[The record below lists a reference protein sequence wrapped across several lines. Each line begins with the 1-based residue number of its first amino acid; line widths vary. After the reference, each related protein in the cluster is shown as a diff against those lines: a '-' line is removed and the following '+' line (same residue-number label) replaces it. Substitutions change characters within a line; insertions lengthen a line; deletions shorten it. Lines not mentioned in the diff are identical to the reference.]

1 MNKEA
6 LIIGINS
13 YQYLE
18 TLDKC
23 ENDANDLNSFLTS
36 CDFNTEILLNPT
48 QRELIKSLADYKKK
62 LTEDTISVI
71 YFSGHGLQIEGD
83 NFLVPVDANISIS
96 EEIPYFCI
104 NASDLLIDIGLSSKI
119 MHLIVLDACRNNP
132 FKSGI
137 KSISGG
143 LARMVA
149 PMGTLIAFS
158 TSPNMTSSEKS
169 ADRNGVYTKH
179 LLKNLKIPNNSVE
192 RVFKNTRTDV
202 IEETN
207 GKQVPWEESSLHGED
222 FYFIKEATALI
233 MYLKKELIFAY
244 QELTEK
250 TIDFSLLKGD
260 NMETVK
266 VPFSEATELFR
277 NQFEEH
283 KNTIH
288 PRNAFTVLFNLQ
300 KIIHATYRFSMISK
314 TIDFRELDKQVISQ
328 SPNISKDEINRM
340 QKILLTMEHY
350 SSIFA
355 HNDKFGKLKSI
366 KRIIENHV
374 WTGFKLDKDIL
385 TKQNVIM
392 EDFEFIKTQDVA
404 LKEITETELFIGIM
418 NEFFKHE

>member
-1 MNKEA
+1 MKKEA

-23 ENDANDLNSFLTS
+23 ENDANDLSSFLKN
-36 CDFNTEILLNPT
+36 CDFNTEVLLNPS
-48 QRELIKSLADYKKK
+48 QRDFIKSLSDYKKK
-62 LTEDTISVI
+62 ISEDTISII

-83 NFLVPVDANISIS
+83 NFLVPADANISIL

-104 NASDLLIDIGLSSKI
+104 NASDLLLNIELGSKI

-132 FKSGI
+132 FKTGL
-137 KSISGG
+137 KSVSCG
-143 LARMVA
+143 LARMIA

-169 ADRNGVYTKH
+169 IDKNGIYTKH
-179 LLKNLKIPNNSVE
+179 LLQNLKTPNISVE

-202 IEETN
+202 IEDTK
-207 GKQVPWEESSLHGED
+207 GKQVPWEESSLHGDD

-233 MYLKKELIFAY
+233 MFLKKELIFAY

-250 TIDFSLLKGD
+250 PIEFNVLKGD
-260 NMETVK
+260 KMESIDI
-266 VPFSEATELFR
+266 PFCEAIKLFR
-277 NQFEEH
+277 TQFEEH

-288 PRNAFTVLFNLQ
+288 PRNAFTILFNLQ
-300 KIIHATYRFSMISK
+300 KIVHATYRFSMISK

-328 SPNISKDEINRM
+328 SPNMSKDEINKM

-355 HNDKFGKLKSI
+355 HNDQFGKLKSI
-366 KRIIENHV
+366 KRIIKNHI

-385 TKQNVIM
+385 KKQKLIM

-404 LKEITETELFIGIM
+404 LKEITETELLIGIM
-418 NEFFKHE
+418 NEFFKNE